1 MPHAELR
8 DLLQQRGCRW
18 LVADDREC
26 DWTRAG
32 WGEATVPVN
41 QQCHRSAQDSAV
53 AQIQTVRGVCISE
66 TQWCTPPQHA
76 STPFCGALNVLL
88 QSAQSV
94 DGHCGLGWCL
104 GFWEWRAVSTSGVL
118 WGGGGVKTGFGGG
131 LLRRLLGR
139 GCRASGVPLWGVG
152 GAWSACGS
160 CGRVVK
166 SVAALPAGGY
176 ALSAACCLP
185 PAA

>member
-26 DWTRAG
+26 HWTRAG
-32 WGEATVPVN
+32 WSEATVPVN

-76 STPFCGALNVLL
+76 SKPFCGALNVSL

-94 DGHCGLGWCL
+94 DGHCGLGWWWRENWLWGWIITATAWQGLPCFWSAAVGSGRRLKCL
-104 GFWEWRAVSTSGVL
+104 WVL
-118 WGGGGVKTGFGGG
+118 WASAEERGGTAS
-131 LLRRLLGR
+131 RRVILCLM
-139 GCRASGVPLWGVG
+139 LT
-152 GAWSACGS
+152 
-160 CGRVVK
+160 
-166 SVAALPAGGY
+166 
-176 ALSAACCLP
+176 ACCLTYDLC
-185 PAA
+185 